1 MSTSFAASPEAVAPG
16 GRTAPRHVVTAV
28 LVTHD
33 GHRWLPD
40 VLAALDAQTR
50 RPERLVAVDT
60 GSTDGSRELL
70 AARLGEAS
78 ILSQPAGTGFGAALN
93 AMVSRLGAT
102 PAPPGSGPAHERV
115 EWIWVLHDDCAPAP
129 DALARLLET
138 VDLMP
143 SVAVAGP
150 KVLDWSD
157 PRRLLEVGVTM
168 AGSGRRE
175 TGLERRE
182 QDQGQHDGVHDVL
195 AVGSAGMLVRR
206 DVWDALGGL
215 DPALAMFRDDVDLGW
230 RANRA
235 GHRVVCVTDAVVRHA
250 EAAARGRRRIDA
262 GRVHRPHLLDR
273 RSALHVLLAN
283 APLWAVPLVLVR
295 LLLGTALRAVAF
307 LLAKAPGDALDE
319 VSALLAVLLRP
330 GRLVRARAARRR
342 TSTVPHRAVGRL
354 LAPPSATLR
363 HLGEAVGSLGAARA
377 TRIGDDGGRHRP
389 GRAGGPGAAAV
400 ETGPASEELD
410 EVAAPT
416 GGLLRVLRRPGVAL
430 TLGLVVLALLAE
442 RGLGSGR
449 LLGGA
454 LLPAPQGASDLW
466 HAYAA
471 TWHPVGLG
479 DATTAPPWLAVV
491 ALLATLLLGK
501 APLAVSLLLLGAVPL
516 AGLSA
521 WSALGRLTSSTV
533 LRGWG
538 AVTYALV
545 PAAVGAVAAGRLG
558 TAVVVVL
565 LPLLARG
572 AVATLG
578 LSAPGRRPV
587 GRSGAWSAAWATGLG
602 LAVAAAFVPLTW
614 LLAVPFALAGVLVL
628 RGRERLRPL
637 AALVV
642 APVVLLP
649 WSLRLLSHPV
659 LLLREPGLPGPGLAE
674 PRLDPLAV
682 LLWHP
687 GGPAATPVILGAGVL
702 AAALAALLRADR
714 RVAVLLAWAGIATG
728 WVAGLL
734 VSRATVP
741 VPATALAAP
750 AWPGV
755 PTALVALGAVAA
767 AVVGAEDLR
776 RRLSG
781 VSFGWRQPLAALLVV
796 TAGAA
801 PLLAGGWWLVGGA
814 TGPLHR
820 GDAQPLPAFVAADA
834 ATDEAPRALVLRG
847 RGDTLTYA
855 LLGATGPR
863 LGDAELAP
871 TAAQSAPLAATVS
884 ALATGSEGPLA
895 TTGAGRAAGT
905 GSTGTAETPGLAQ
918 RLATF
923 AVRYVVLAPPVDPAL
938 AEVLDGVPGLTRLSA
953 QGGTTLWRVDQPAG
967 RLRVVDGDSA
977 TLLPAA
983 DVAGALAGGRV
994 PAGGAGRLAVLADR
1008 ADDGWRATLDGEPLE
1023 PVLVDGWAQGF
1034 ALPATGGVLAVR
1046 HDPAGRPWWLVAQ
1059 GALALLALVLA
1070 LPTGRRSDDEAGPEG
1085 VDVSR
1090 DASGEPAGQPV
1101 GAVEEAFE
1109 PARAPRQRVGGSPT
1123 TGPAGT
1129 STDTPVT
1136 PLPSAGPVFVQADV
1150 PPPGST
1156 A

>member
-1 MSTSFAASPEAVAPG
+1 MSTSFAASPEAVALG

-33 GHRWLPD
+33 GRRWLPD
-40 VLAALDAQTR
+40 VLDALDAQTR

-78 ILSQPAGTGFGAALN
+78 ILTEPAGTGFGAALN
-93 AMVSRLGAT
+93 ATVSRLGAT

-115 EWIWVLHDDCAPAP
+115 EWVWVLHDDCAPDP

-157 PRRLLEVGVTM
+157 RRRLLEVGVTI

-262 GRVHRPHLLDR
+262 GRVHRPHLVDR

-295 LLLGTALRAVAF
+295 VLLGTLLRSVAY

-319 VSALLAVLLRP
+319 LSALLAVLLRP
-330 GRLVRARAARRR
+330 GRVVRARAARRR
-342 TSTVPHRAVGRL
+342 TATLPHRAVGRL

-363 HLGEAVGSLGAARA
+363 HLGEALGSLGTQHRPAG
-377 TRIGDDGGRHRP
+377 TGRHRSGGAAEP
-389 GRAGGPGAAAV
+389 GASLGAVESGPG
-400 ETGPASEELD
+400 SEELD
-410 EVAAPT
+410 EVVSSPT

-430 TLGLVVLALLAE
+430 TLGLVLLALVAE
-442 RGLGSGR
+442 RGLVGGGGR

-454 LLPAPQGASDLW
+454 LLPAPDGASDLW
-466 HAYAA
+466 RTYASA
-471 TWHPVGLG
+471 WHPVGLG
-479 DATTAPPWLAVV
+479 DGSTAPPWLAVV
-491 ALLATLLLGK
+491 ALLATVLLGK
-501 APLAVSLLLLGAVPL
+501 ASLAVSVLLLGAVPL
-516 AGLSA
+516 AGLTA

-533 LRGWG
+533 LRVWG
-538 AVTYALV
+538 ALTYALV
-545 PAAVGAVAAGRLG
+545 PAAVGAVSAGRLG

-572 AVATLG
+572 AASTLG
-578 LSAPGRRPV
+578 LRGPSASSRDLSSSGPSGR
-587 GRSGAWSAAWATGLG
+587 SAAWATGLG

-614 LLAVPFALAGVLVL
+614 LLAVPFAAAGVLVL
-628 RGRERLRPL
+628 RGRDRLRPL
-637 AALVV
+637 AVLAV

-649 WSLRLLSHPV
+649 WSLRLVSHPG

-687 GGPAATPVILGAGVL
+687 GGPAATPVLLGAGVL
-702 AAALAALLRADR
+702 LAALGALLRPDR
-714 RVAVLLAWAGIATG
+714 RVAVALAWAAVATG

-734 VSRATVP
+734 VSRATVL
-741 VPATALAAP
+741 VPGTELHVP

-767 AVVGAEDLR
+767 AVVGAEGLR
-776 RRLSG
+776 DRLSG
-781 VSFGWRQPLAALLVV
+781 TSFGWRQPAAVLLLVA
-796 TAGAA
+796 AGVA
-801 PLLAGGWWLVGGA
+801 PLLAGGWWLADGA
-814 TGPLHR
+814 EDPLHR
-820 GDAQPLPAFVAADA
+820 SAAQPLPAFVAADA
-834 ATDEAPRALVLRG
+834 ATAQAPRALVLRG
-847 RGDTLTYA
+847 HGDRLTYA
-855 LLGATGPR
+855 LLDATGPR
-863 LGDAELAP
+863 LGDAELTP
-871 TAAQSAPLAATVS
+871 SVAQSAPLAAAVS
-884 ALATGSEGPLA
+884 ALATGTEASSPAAGA
-895 TTGAGRAAGT
+895 TGDPTGA
-905 GSTGTAETPGLAQ
+905 EQPGLAQ
-918 RLATF
+918 RLASF
-923 AVRYVVLAPPVDPAL
+923 AVRYVVLAPPVDPGL

-953 QGGTTLWRVDQPAG
+953 QGGTTLWRVDVPAG
-967 RLRVVDGDSA
+967 RLRVVDGDTA
-977 TLLPAA
+977 TLLPAGE
-983 DVAGALAGGRV
+983 VAGGGPV
-994 PAGGAGRLAVLADR
+994 PAGGTGRLAVLADR
-1008 ADDGWRATLDGEPLE
+1008 ADAGWRATLDGVPLE
-1023 PVLVDGWAQGF
+1023 PVVVDGWAQGF
-1034 ALPATGGVLAVR
+1034 ALPAAGGLLAVS
-1046 HDPAGRPWWLVAQ
+1046 HDPAGRPWWLVAE

-1070 LPTGRRSDDEAGPEG
+1070 LPTGRRGADSGDEAEG
-1085 VDVSR
+1085 VP
-1090 DASGEPAGQPV
+1090 ET
-1101 GAVEEAFE
+1101 EAA
-1109 PARAPRQRVGGSPT
+1109 PPTAPRQRVGGTSGTERPGADDASDHAGSSPV
-1123 TGPAGT
+1123 PAGPRADGT
-1129 STDTPVT
+1129 LDAVG
-1136 PLPSAGPVFVQADV
+1136 AADV
-1150 PPPGST
+1150 PPSGST
-1156 A
+1156 S

>member
-1 MSTSFAASPEAVAPG
+1 MSTSIAASPEAVAPG
-16 GRTAPRHVVTAV
+16 GRIAPRHIVTAV

-40 VLAALDAQTR
+40 VLAALEAQTR

-115 EWIWVLHDDCAPAP
+115 EWVWVLHDDCAPDP

-262 GRVHRPHLLDR
+262 GRVHRPHLVDR

-295 LLLGTALRAVAF
+295 VVLGTALRALAF

-330 GRLVRARAARRR
+330 GRMVRARTARRR

-363 HLGEAVGSLGAARA
+363 HLGEAVGSLGAART
-377 TRIGDDGGRHRP
+377 TRTGDDGGRHR
-389 GRAGGPGAAAV
+389 AGAPGAAAV

-430 TLGLVVLALLAE
+430 TLGLVVLTLLAE

-466 HAYAA
+466 HAYPAA
-471 TWHPVGLG
+471 WHPVGLG
-479 DATTAPPWLAVV
+479 DSATAPPWLAVV

-521 WSALGRLTSSTV
+521 WSALRRLTPSTA
-533 LRGWG
+533 LRAWG

-572 AVATLG
+572 AAATLG
-578 LSAPGRRPV
+578 LSAPGQRS
-587 GRSGAWSAAWATGLG
+587 GSRSGAWSAAWATGLG

-628 RGRERLRPL
+628 RGRERLRPVAVL
-637 AALVV
+637 AV

-649 WSLRLLSHPV
+649 WSLQLVSHPA
-659 LLLREPGLPGPGLAE
+659 LFLREPGLPGPGLAE

-687 GGPAATPVILGAGVL
+687 GGPAATPVLLGAGVL

-728 WVAGLL
+728 WVAGIL

-741 VPATALAAP
+741 VPATGLTAP

-767 AVVGAEDLR
+767 AVVGAEGLR
-776 RRLSG
+776 QRLSG
-781 VSFGWRQPLAALLVV
+781 VSFGWRQPVAALLVV

-834 ATDEAPRALVLRG
+834 VTDEAPRALVLRG

-884 ALATGSEGPLA
+884 ALATGAEGPLA
-895 TTGAGRAAGT
+895 TTGGAGA
-905 GSTGTAETPGLAQ
+905 SETPGLAQ

-983 DVAGALAGGRV
+983 DLDAGPSRGRV

-1023 PVLVDGWAQGF
+1023 PVVVDGWAQGF
-1034 ALPATGGVLAVR
+1034 ALPAAGGVLAVR
-1046 HDPAGRPWWLVAQ
+1046 HDPAGRPWWLVAE

-1070 LPTGRRSDDEAGPEG
+1070 LPTGRRSGDEAGLEG
-1085 VDVSR
+1085 VDEGVDEGSDGR
-1090 DASGEPAGQPV
+1090 DATGPGSAEPA
-1101 GAVEEAFE
+1101 EESAGE
-1109 PARAPRQRVGGSPT
+1109 AEGTADPGRAPRQRVGGSPST
-1123 TGPAGT
+1123 RRAGQP
-1129 STDTPVT
+1129 S
-1136 PLPSAGPVFVQADV
+1136 SAGPVLVEADV
-1150 PPPGST
+1150 PPNGRAS
-1156 A
+1156 

>member
-1 MSTSFAASPEAVAPG
+1 MSTSFAASPGAVAPG

-33 GHRWLPD
+33 GHRWLPE
-40 VLAALDAQTR
+40 VLAALEAQTR

-78 ILSQPAGTGFGAALN
+78 ILSQPAGTGFGTALN

-157 PRRLLEVGVTM
+157 PRRLLEVGVTI

-262 GRVHRPHLLDR
+262 GRVHRPHLVDR

-295 LLLGTALRAVAF
+295 VLLGTALRAVAF

-330 GRLVRARAARRR
+330 ARVVRARAARRR
-342 TSTVPHRAVGRL
+342 TAAVPHRAVGRL

-377 TRIGDDGGRHRP
+377 TRAVDGSGRHRSS
-389 GRAGGPGAAAV
+389 RAGGPAAAAV

-410 EVAAPT
+410 EVASPG
-416 GGLLRVLRRPGVAL
+416 GGLVRVLRRPGVAL
-430 TLGLVVLALLAE
+430 TLGLVLLALLAE
-442 RGLGSGR
+442 RGLGSGA

-471 TWHPVGLG
+471 AWHPVGLG

-516 AGLSA
+516 AGLTA
-521 WSALGRLTSSTV
+521 WSALGRLTSSTA
-533 LRGWG
+533 LRLWG
-538 AVTYALV
+538 AATYALV

-578 LSAPGRRPV
+578 LSAPGQRPV
-587 GRSGAWSAAWATGLG
+587 ARSGAWSAAWATGLG

-614 LLAVPFALAGVLVL
+614 LLALPFALAGVLVL
-628 RGRERLRPL
+628 RGRDRLRPL
-637 AALVV
+637 AVLAV

-649 WSLRLLSHPV
+649 WSLRLVSHPA

-687 GGPAATPVILGAGVL
+687 GGPAATPVLLGAGVL
-702 AAALAALLRADR
+702 AAALAALLRPDR

-728 WVAGLL
+728 WTAGVL

-741 VPATALAAP
+741 VPATALQVP

-767 AVVGAEDLR
+767 AVVGAEGLR
-776 RRLSG
+776 ERLSG
-781 VSFGWRQPLAALLVV
+781 ASFGWRQPVAALLVV

-814 TGPLHR
+814 RGPLHR
-820 GDAQPLPAFVAADA
+820 GEVQTLPAFVAADA
-834 ATDEAPRALVLRG
+834 ATDESPRALVLRG

-884 ALATGSEGPLA
+884 ALATGSEGLA
-895 TTGAGRAAGT
+895 TGAG
-905 GSTGTAETPGLAQ
+905 GTARTASSGGPGLAQ
-918 RLATF
+918 RLASF

-967 RLRVVDGDSA
+967 RLRVVDGDAA

-983 DVAGALAGGRV
+983 DVDSGSSRGRVAAGGT
-994 PAGGAGRLAVLADR
+994 GRLAVLADR
-1008 ADDGWRATLDGEPLE
+1008 ADDGWRATLDGRPLE
-1023 PVLVDGWAQGF
+1023 PVVVDGWAQGF
-1034 ALPATGGVLAVR
+1034 ALPVAGGVLAVR
-1046 HDPAGRPWWLVAQ
+1046 HDPAGRPWWLVAE

-1070 LPTGRRSDDEAGPEG
+1070 LPTGRRSADEAGHEDVDGGAGAG
-1085 VDVSR
+1085 VEQSP
-1090 DASGEPAGQPV
+1090 AAAGAPAGEPAD
-1101 GAVEEAFE
+1101 AVAGGPE
-1109 PARAPRQRVGGSPT
+1109 PARAPRQRSGGR
-1123 TGPAGT
+1123 
-1129 STDTPVT
+1129 
-1136 PLPSAGPVFVQADV
+1136 PSVGPVDPLTDHPSRSGPVLVEADV
-1150 PPPGST
+1150 PPTGS
-1156 A
+1156 AS